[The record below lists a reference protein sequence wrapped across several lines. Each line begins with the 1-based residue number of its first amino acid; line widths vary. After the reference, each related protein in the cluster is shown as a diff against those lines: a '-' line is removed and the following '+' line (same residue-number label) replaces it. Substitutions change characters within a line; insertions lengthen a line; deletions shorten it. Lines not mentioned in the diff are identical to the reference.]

1 VGTVYRGNKALDGV
15 FAKRGESS
23 LAEIISG
30 MLTESRHFGQIRLI
44 LLDDGLSDYMGAAE
58 LWENTGKPV
67 LKQVKDDS
75 FDSRHMFLYKDRVFL
90 ATGID
95 EASAR
100 RALDVIYGDS
110 ECEALRIAGII
121 LRGIGAL
128 HNV

>member
-1 VGTVYRGNKALDGV
+1 M
-15 FAKRGESS
+15 KRGESS
-23 LAEIISG
+23 LVALISG

-44 LLDDGLSDYMGAAE
+44 LLDDGLSDYVGAAE

-67 LKQVKDDS
+67 LMQVKDVS

-100 RALDVIYGDS
+100 RVLDVIYGDS
-110 ECEALRIAGII
+110 GCEALRIAGII
-121 LRGIGAL
+121 LRDIGVL